1 MADKPSLALP
11 RSESQQELAQQ
22 WRNLARMATVVAVL
36 TSPAIFL
43 WLRKFEGWSIG
54 WSIFATFV
62 AVAAFRG
69 FIDIVLRRMIPWPS
83 LFGTDDPRLREE
95 DVSRRQFISGAGL
108 TAAGAAVGLSF
119 YFSRDPIPRPE
130 RSPVRTFQPDSLVPP
145 IIGPRPGLGTIDCS
159 ATAQENTADVMT

>member
-22 WRNLARMATVVAVL
+22 WRHLARMATVVAVL

-43 WLRKFEGWSIG
+43 WLRKFEGRSIG

-69 FIDIVLRRMIPWPS
+69 FIDIVLRRNQRTRN
-83 LFGTDDPRLREE
+83 GGVE
-95 DVSRRQFISGAGL
+95 SGHA
-108 TAAGAAVGLSF
+108 
-119 YFSRDPIPRPE
+119 P
-130 RSPVRTFQPDSLVPP
+130 
-145 IIGPRPGLGTIDCS
+145 
-159 ATAQENTADVMT
+159 